1 MCCFFLNCD
10 LHIFTADC
18 SNGQRNREGEL
29 QFVKPDDPILR
40 KVYAG
45 EWAVVILHE
54 VTTWP
59 AY

>member
-1 MCCFFLNCD
+1 MQL
-10 LHIFTADC
+10 
-18 SNGQRNREGEL
+18 
-29 QFVKPDDPILR
+29 VKPDDPILR